1 MKTPCPVLGGQQERG
16 ADTPPGRARHN
27 NAPHISRPSFIQG
40 SGPQVWNRLGQ
51 IRLQPRSPALG
62 AWAWGTTTGD
72 EWVGGRLAAG
82 GNGIGPG
89 ELLGPGWQGWGAWS
103 GWGTMRGQNVR
114 IFLSP
119 LIPLACSACSLT
131 RAGYPRVRINVLFS
145 AWPKSKPYE
154 TFVVI
159 LKLRRLSC

>member
-1 MKTPCPVLGGQQERG
+1 MKTPCPVLGGQRETG
-16 ADTPPGRARHN
+16 ADTRPGRARHN

-40 SGPQVWNRLGQ
+40 SGPQVWSRLGQ
-51 IRLQPRSPALG
+51 IWLQPRSPALG
-62 AWAWGTTTGD
+62 ACAWGTTTEG

-82 GNGIGPG
+82 RNGIGPG
-89 ELLGPGWQGWGAWS
+89 ELLGPGWHGGGGS
-103 GWGTMRGQNVR
+103 CWGTMRGRNAR

-131 RAGYPRVRINVLFS
+131 QAGSPRVRINVLFS
-145 AWPKSKPYE
+145 AWPKSRPYE